1 MQRLECLALVTC
13 IFVEFWLVVMLL
25 TGIMIGLWLRF
36 MSRDSSQDS
45 LKPRGAVQFSLRWNL
60 PWPSSLTWLSNNS
73 LKLYLLCPYL
83 AWRLL
88 ILANISTWP
97 VEYCSI
103 TSLTSYGLLASC
115 TTRKYKKDDKKSW
128 SIFQLSVQSNRGLPL
143 PWISLLQPWALG
155 FEWDEWPTFEHLST
169 CGKKEI
175 NFKAEIEDLW
185 RKQVLLGYELT
196 KLTNPI

>member
-1 MQRLECLALVTC
+1 MCFSFAEHCTVIGSTETRVTSSTNQNQSRLWRVHFAALGVPGVGHVYFC
-13 IFVEFWLVVMLL
+13 MLL
-25 TGIMIGLWLRF
+25 TGIMIRLWLRF

-45 LKPRGAVQFSLRWNL
+45 LKPRGEFSLRWNL

-83 AWRLL
+83 AWRLF

-115 TTRKYKKDDKKSW
+115 TTRKYRKDDKKVGA
-128 SIFQLSVQSNRGLPL
+128 FFN
-143 PWISLLQPWALG
+143 
-155 FEWDEWPTFEHLST
+155 
-169 CGKKEI
+169 
-175 NFKAEIEDLW
+175 
-185 RKQVLLGYELT
+185 
-196 KLTNPI
+196 